1 MGKRICTECK
11 LELPINMFHKM
22 GKYPNGVQ
30 RYKAK
35 CKDCIST
42 LLKRARL
49 DDPAKFRA
57 SSKLWRDA
65 NPEKVRESINK
76 CRAAK
81 PDQYKATMKAWEK
94 RNPDKV
100 AAKSKKYREK
110 HPEVFAAHSAK
121 RRATKQKATPQ
132 WSETTN
138 IRVMYLDAKI
148 QSDNT
153 GLTYEVDHIIPLQSN
168 LVCGL
173 HCLDNLR
180 VISSIDNRT
189 KSNYY
194 WPDMW

>member
-1 MGKRICTECK
+1 MV
-11 LELPINMFHKM
+11 
-22 GKYPNGVQ
+22 PNDE
-30 RYKAK
+30 R
-35 CKDCIST
+35 
-42 LLKRARL
+42 KRARL